1 MTLCGDPHGGPAL
14 ASWRGQHLLS
24 PMALVAEQRH
34 LRILIPRSGMFW
46 LLLPSR
52 ERWVFSP
59 TGVAWEPEAAGRKSA
74 RVELACVRSQVYP
87 GHSPG

>member
-34 LRILIPRSGMFW
+34 LRILIPTLWNVLALTAQPRALG
-46 LLLPSR
+46 LLSNRGGL
-52 ERWVFSP
+52 
-59 TGVAWEPEAAGRKSA
+59 GA
-74 RVELACVRSQVYP
+74 
-87 GHSPG
+87 